1 MKQPFIHHRYH
12 RYRYSVFRVFV
23 HASFLL
29 VRDREPDP
37 RYSANSTKCPP
48 GFCSRRLL
56 SKIGWLA
63 GVSVMQFR
71 DSERVEM
78 TSHYGADCGLY
89 LL

>member
-1 MKQPFIHHRYH
+1 MAYNATPLMIC
-12 RYRYSVFRVFV
+12 YSTEN
-23 HASFLL
+23 LL
-29 VRDREPDP
+29 
-37 RYSANSTKCPP
+37 
-48 GFCSRRLL
+48 L
-56 SKIGWLA
+56 KIGWLA